1 MTTSTASGK
10 IILFGEHAVVY
21 GRPAIA
27 VPVAHARAT
36 ATVTDA
42 PAGSGCTLVAQD
54 IGEETRLAQ
63 AGADHPL
70 ALVLRLALSEAGIA
84 DDPDWRVVLT
94 SDIPIASGLG
104 SGAAISAA
112 LVRAALTH
120 AGQPA
125 PAETV
130 SNRPNPSRV

>member
-27 VPVAHARAT
+27 APVSQLRAT
-36 ATVTDA
+36 AAITDA
-42 PAGSGCTLVAQD
+42 PAGSGCVLFAQD
-54 IGEETRLAQ
+54 IGEEVHLSTA
-63 AGADHPL
+63 AADHPL
-70 ALVLRLALSEAGIA
+70 ALALRLALEEAGIEKE
-84 DDPDWRVVLT
+84 PNWRIVLT

-112 LVRAALTH
+112 
-120 AGQPA
+120 
-125 PAETV
+125 
-130 SNRPNPSRV
+130 